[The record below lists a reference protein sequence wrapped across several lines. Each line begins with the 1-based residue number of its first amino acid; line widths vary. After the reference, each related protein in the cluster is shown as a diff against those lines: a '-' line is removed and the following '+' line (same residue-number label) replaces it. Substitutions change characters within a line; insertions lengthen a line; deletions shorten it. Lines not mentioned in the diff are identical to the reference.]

1 MSCESPLTLCNTPA
15 GAPLAEVQSPLK
27 IVAFLCT
34 WCSFAA
40 ADKAGLKR
48 LLVPA
53 EITIIKVNCS
63 GRVEPTLIL
72 EALRQGA
79 AGVMVMACHP
89 GDCHYQEGNLRAQ
102 CRALLLERLLPQ
114 MGIPAERFRFLYL
127 ASAEA
132 EHFSQATAE
141 FVQSLH
147 ALSGRRKERGGIETC
162 P

>member
-1 MSCESPLTLCNTPA
+1 MSCESPRTRRVAPTGTPS
-15 GAPLAEVQSPLK
+15 AEHSGQLQV
-27 IVAFLCT
+27 IAFLCT

-48 LLVPA
+48 LPIPA

-72 EALRQGA
+72 EALRLGA

-89 GDCHYQEGNLRAQ
+89 GDCHYKEGNLRAQ

-114 MGIPAERFRFLYL
+114 LGMPAERFRFLYL

-132 EHFSQATAE
+132 ERFAQMTTE

-147 ALSGRRKERGGIETC
+147 AIEAREGS

>member
-1 MSCESPLTLCNTPA
+1 MSCESPPTLCNAPTG
-15 GAPLAEVQSPLK
+15 GALAEVQAPLK

-48 LLVPA
+48 LPVPA

-72 EALRQGA
+72 EALHQGA

-89 GDCHYQEGNLRAQ
+89 GDCHYQQGNLRAQ
-102 CRALLLERLLPQ
+102 CRALLLVRLLPQ
-114 MGIPAERFRFLYL
+114 MGIPAERFRFLSL

-132 EHFSQATAE
+132 EHFAQATDE
-141 FVQSLH
+141 FAQSLYAIAARE
-147 ALSGRRKERGGIETC
+147 AL